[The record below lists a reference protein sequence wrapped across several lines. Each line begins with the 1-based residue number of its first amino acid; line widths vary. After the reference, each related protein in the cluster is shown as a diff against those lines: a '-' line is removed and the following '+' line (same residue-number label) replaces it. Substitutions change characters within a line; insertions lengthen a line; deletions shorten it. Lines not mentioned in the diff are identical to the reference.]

1 MVGRSLVRRKARTA
15 LAVLAVI
22 VGAAVATSMLTIS
35 DSLYDRLAREFW
47 SFGANIVVLPDSDSI
62 ETGLPGVAFGTVT
75 DQGFIKDA
83 DLWHIKK
90 IGKYSPNVLG
100 YAPFL
105 YQVVTVTASGG
116 GRSMQAALAGTY
128 FAHVE
133 PNVSATWTTGLQ
145 YIASWWDVEGKWVSG
160 DNDTAGAMVGA
171 TAAAKL
177 GLQPGSAFSVNYSNP
192 ATRHSARRDLVVR
205 GIVRT
210 GGYEDDQIF
219 VNLAV
224 AQELSA
230 RPGQVH
236 AVYVSALCSAC
247 PAEEIAKDIQMAMP
261 AVRAKSVR
269 QLVTSESSVLSKLDN
284 LMLLVSAAALAA
296 SILGVMTALTS
307 GVIERQREIAVMKA
321 VGAGKWRIASLF
333 MTEAAAMGLTGGVA
347 GYAAGLGLA
356 GLIGERVF
364 GASAAFSPSAL
375 LLCLGLSVAVAVAGS
390 ALPVR
395 RALRIRP
402 AVVLRG
408 D

>member
-1 MVGRSLVRRKARTA
+1 
-15 LAVLAVI
+15 
-22 VGAAVATSMLTIS
+22 
-35 DSLYDRLAREFW
+35 
-47 SFGANIVVLPDSDSI
+47 
-62 ETGLPGVAFGTVT
+62 
-75 DQGFIKDA
+75 
-83 DLWHIKK
+83 
-90 IGKYSPNVLG
+90 
-100 YAPFL
+100 
-105 YQVVTVTASGG
+105 
-116 GRSMQAALAGTY
+116 MQAALAGTY

-133 PNVSATWTTGLQ
+133 PRVAEGWTTGMQ
-145 YIASWWDVEGKWVSG
+145 YIAAWWDVQGKWVGG

-171 TAAAKL
+171 TAAEKL
-177 GLQPGSAFSVNYSNP
+177 GLGPGSAFIVNYTNT
-192 ATRHSARRDLVVR
+192 ATRHWAERHLVVR

-269 QLVTSESSVLSKLDN
+269 QLVTSESAVLSKLDN

-296 SILGVMTALTS
+296 SVLGVMTTLTS
-307 GVIERQREIAVMKA
+307 GVMERQREIAVMKA

-333 MTEAAAMGLTGGVA
+333 MTESAVVGLLGGAA
-347 GYAAGLGLA
+347 GYAAGFALA
-356 GLIGERVF
+356 RLIGESVF
-364 GASAAFSPSAL
+364 GAAAAFSPTVL
-375 LLCLGLSVAVAVAGS
+375 ILCLGLSLAVALAGS

>member
-1 MVGRSLVRRKARTA
+1 MVGRSLARRKARTA
-15 LAVLAVI
+15 LAILAVL
-22 VGAAVATSMLTIS
+22 VGSAVAASMLTVS
-35 DSLYDRLAREFW
+35 ASLYDRLAREFR
-47 SFGANIVVLPDSDSI
+47 SFGANIVVLPDSEAV

-75 DQGFIKDA
+75 DQGFIKDS

-105 YQVVTVTASGG
+105 YQVVAVNASGG
-116 GRSMQAALAGTY
+116 GRSMRAALAGTY

-133 PNVSATWTTGLQ
+133 PKVADGWTTGLQ
-145 YIASWWDVEGKWVSG
+145 YIAAWWGGEGSWVAG
-160 DNDTAGAMVGA
+160 DNDTGGAVVGA

-177 GLQPGSAFSVNYSNP
+177 GLREGSVFQVNYSNA
-192 ATRHSARRDLVVR
+192 ATHRTALRDLVVR

-210 GGYEDDQIF
+210 GGYEDSQIF

-247 PAEEIAKDIQMAMP
+247 PAEEIAKDIQMKMP
-261 AVRAKSVR
+261 GVRAKSVR
-269 QLVTSESSVLSKLDN
+269 QLVTSEKAVLAKLDN
-284 LMLLVSAAALAA
+284 LMFLVTAVSLAA
-296 SILGVMTALTS
+296 SLLGVMTTLTS
-307 GVIERQREIAVMKA
+307 GVIERQREIAIMKA
-321 VGAGKWRIASLF
+321 VGAGRWRISALF
-333 MTEAAAMGLTGGVA
+333 MTEAAAVGLLGGALGCVA
-347 GYAAGLGLA
+347 GLVLA
-356 GLIGERVF
+356 RLIGESVF
-364 GASAAFSPSAL
+364 STDVAVVPRAL
-375 LLCLGLSVAVAVAGS
+375 LLALGRSVAVSLAGS

-395 RALRIRP
+395 RAQRIRP